1 MAQLVQTYENFL
13 AFMELG
19 GQAIL
24 WPMAFVALAM
34 WTLIIDR
41 FWYAK
46 ISHPREVKR
55 TLDAWNARAE
65 RGSWYAHQIRRRLVS
80 ELMVDYERGLPV
92 LASLIAVCPLMGL
105 LGTVMGMLEVFDVV
119 AVSGNGNVR
128 AMASGVSQATVSTMV
143 GMVIAL
149 SGLYF
154 GERLRRG
161 AETERRRVEDLLGTS

>member
-1 MAQLVQTYENFL
+1 MPDLLSAYEDFL
-13 AFMELG
+13 SFMELG
-19 GQAIL
+19 GSVL
-24 WPMAFVALAM
+24 WALALVAFLM
-34 WTLIIDR
+34 WGLIIDR
-41 FWYAK
+41 MWYVRLVF
-46 ISHPREVKR
+46 PRVRKG
-55 TLDAWNARAE
+55 AVARWAS
-65 RGSWYAHQIRRRLVS
+65 RPDQSSWYARQIRRRMIS
-80 ELMVDYERGLPV
+80 ELMIDYERGLPV
-92 LASLIAVCPLMGL
+92 LLSLIAVCPLMGL

-161 AETERRRVEDLLGTS
+161 AQSERRRLEGLLVAN

>member
-1 MAQLVQTYENFL
+1 MPDLVSGYEDLLSFMA
-13 AFMELG
+13 LG
-19 GQAIL
+19 GQVL
-24 WPMAFVALAM
+24 WALALVAFFM
-34 WTLIIDR
+34 WALIIDR
-41 FWYAK
+41 LWYVRLVYPK
-46 ISHPREVKR
+46 LR
-55 TLDAWNARAE
+55 TDAVASWTARAD
-65 RGSWYAHQIRRRLVS
+65 RTSWYAQQIRRKAIS
-80 ELMVDYERGLPV
+80 ELMVDYQRGLPV
-92 LASLIAVCPLMGL
+92 LRSLIAVCPLMGL

-161 AETERRRVEDLLGTS
+161 ATGERRRLEGLLVAS